1 MTSVIGLLLMLIT
14 VTDGVVTHCD
24 GRQNGTQCY
33 GALGGTV
40 SLQLMDDFSG
50 IYRYQLKAKNVKV
63 LSGRNNTPPVIIMKD
78 RSSFIPSNGTFW
90 IHNLSRNDSGEYK
103 LQTFDSNGKQTENR
117 TLQLLVQAPVS
128 SVSLVSECLSQ
139 GEMKESCSSEG
150 GDSPQYK
157 WTLNGK
163 SLTEAELLSGN
174 KQTNIITLK
183 QHVSGRLVCS
193 SWNHVSS
200 ASKEIN
206 ITNCAPVSS
215 VSLVS
220 ECLSQ
225 GAMKVSCSSEGGDS
239 PQYRWTLNGKSL
251 TEAELL
257 SGNKQTNIITLKQ
270 HVSGRLVCSSWN
282 HVSSASKEINI
293 TNCGF
298 IYINCTFNGTK
309 ISKWVFQENNTLCV
323 EPTTETQSIMVHTYP
338 SMLRCSLTFL
348 FSVVSFVGI
357 GVYFKWKKIKYE
369 KAEQFAA
376 RNRTKFSEDFYENE
390 QTL

>member
-24 GRQNGTQCY
+24 GRQNGAQCY

-50 IYRYQLKAKNVKV
+50 IHRYQVKAKNVTV
-63 LSGRNNTPPVIIMKD
+63 LSGGKKQQPVIMRKD

-90 IHNLSRNDSGEYK
+90 IHNLSRNDSGEYR
-103 LQTFDSNGKQTENR
+103 LTTHDSNGKLIENR

-139 GEMKESCSSEG
+139 GEMKVSCSSEG
-150 GDSPQYK
+150 GDSPQYR

-163 SLTEAELLSGN
+163 SLTEAKLLSGN

-206 ITNCAPVSS
+206 IN
-215 VSLVS
+215 
-220 ECLSQ
+220 
-225 GAMKVSCSSEGGDS
+225 
-239 PQYRWTLNGKSL
+239 
-251 TEAELL
+251 
-257 SGNKQTNIITLKQ
+257 
-270 HVSGRLVCSSWN
+270 
-282 HVSSASKEINI
+282 
-293 TNCGF
+293 NCGF
-298 IYINCTFNGTK
+298 IYIDCTINGTK
-309 ISKWVFQENNTLCV
+309 ISNLQLNCESRHRGALVHFWCSVCSINLLTSWNRNDLYQEENTHCKSRGRRSRAHL
-323 EPTTETQSIMVHTYP
+323 H
-338 SMLRCSLTFL
+338 
-348 FSVVSFVGI
+348 
-357 GVYFKWKKIKYE
+357 
-369 KAEQFAA
+369 
-376 RNRTKFSEDFYENE
+376 
-390 QTL
+390 

>member
-24 GRQNGTQCY
+24 GRQNGAQCY

-50 IYRYQLKAKNVKV
+50 IHRYQVKAKNVTV
-63 LSGRNNTPPVIIMKD
+63 LSGGKKQQPVIMRKD
-78 RSSFIPSNGTFW
+78 RSSFLPSNGTFW
-90 IHNLSRNDSGEYK
+90 IHNLSRNDS
-103 LQTFDSNGKQTENR
+103 
-117 TLQLLVQAPVS
+117 APVS

-139 GEMKESCSSEG
+139 GEMKE
-150 GDSPQYK
+150 
-157 WTLNGK
+157 
-163 SLTEAELLSGN
+163 
-174 KQTNIITLK
+174 
-183 QHVSGRLVCS
+183 
-193 SWNHVSS
+193 
-200 ASKEIN
+200 
-206 ITNCAPVSS
+206 
-215 VSLVS
+215 
-220 ECLSQ
+220 
-225 GAMKVSCSSEGGDS
+225 SCSSEGGDS

-282 HVSSASKEINI
+282 HVSSASNATNI
-293 TNCGF
+293 CTCGF

-323 EPTTETQSIMVHTYP
+323 ESTTEAQSIMVHTDP
-338 SMLRCSLTFL
+338 SVLRCSLMFL

-376 RNRTKFSEDFYENE
+376 RNRRKFSEDFSENE

>member
-1 MTSVIGLLLMLIT
+1 MRKYEGRLLRAVTEEKSEKSLRRVDRLNCAEMTSVIGLLLMLIT

-24 GRQNGTQCY
+24 GRKNGAQCY

-40 SLQLMDDFSG
+40 SLQLMDNFSQ
-50 IYRYQLKAKNVKV
+50 IPRYELFMV
-63 LSGRNNTPPVIIMKD
+63 LSGGKDKPLYIQD
-78 RSSFIPSNGTFW
+78 RSSFFPSNGTFW
-90 IHNLSRNDSGEYK
+90 IHNLSRNDSCQYR
-103 LQTFDSNGKQTENR
+103 LTTFDSYGRITEDR
-117 TLQLLVQAPVS
+117 ILQLSVQAPVS

-139 GEMKESCSSEG
+139 GEMKVSCSSEG

-206 ITNCAPVSS
+206 IN
-215 VSLVS
+215 
-220 ECLSQ
+220 
-225 GAMKVSCSSEGGDS
+225 
-239 PQYRWTLNGKSL
+239 
-251 TEAELL
+251 
-257 SGNKQTNIITLKQ
+257 
-270 HVSGRLVCSSWN
+270 
-282 HVSSASKEINI
+282 
-293 TNCGF
+293 NCGF

-323 EPTTETQSIMVHTYP
+323 EPPTTVSPTETQITVVHTGP
-338 SMLRCSLTFL
+338 SVLRCSLMFL

-357 GVYFKWKKIKYE
+357 CVYFKWKKIKSE

-376 RNRTKFSEDFYENE
+376 RHRRMFSDHFYENE
-390 QTL
+390 QALYINIQPNHAKVNF